1 MVETHDLGSWCW
13 RFESSR
19 EYVNSIVKASKYW
32 SIRRLIMDFDNK
44 HPNQYASLEAQ
55 AELIEKI
62 KRVIN
67 CEN

>member
-1 MVETHDLGSWCW
+1 MNT
-13 RFESSR
+13 
-19 EYVNSIVKASKYW
+19 IVKASKYW
-32 SIRRLIMDFDNK
+32 SIRRLIMDFDNQ